1 MGCPGEGVGEWINGL
16 VVTHLERTVLGG
28 PNPFSGGVWMSRVS
42 RWQGDQPNSLI
53 VPFVLQVAMN
63 SGSMTYL

>member
-1 MGCPGEGVGEWINGL
+1 MGCPGEGVGEWINGERINGL

-42 RWQGDQPNSLI
+42 
-53 VPFVLQVAMN
+53 
-63 SGSMTYL
+63 SGFRNEPSFASITGKGTNPTSQ